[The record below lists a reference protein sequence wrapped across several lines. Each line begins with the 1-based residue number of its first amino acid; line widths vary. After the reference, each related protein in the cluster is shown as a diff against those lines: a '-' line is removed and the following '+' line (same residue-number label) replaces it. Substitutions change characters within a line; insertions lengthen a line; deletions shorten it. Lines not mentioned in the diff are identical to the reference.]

1 MAEHKTIGRR
11 VVVVG
16 NTGSGKTTLARH
28 LAAKLGL
35 PHVEL
40 DALHWE
46 PDWQEAPLDVFRAR
60 IVKALSGDGW
70 IVDGNYGKVRDIV
83 WPRADTLIWL
93 DYPLH
98 VSLRRLIPRTL
109 RRALTGEVLWGNN
122 RESARVTFFSRDS
135 ILLWALTSHRRRRK
149 SYPLLLVQAQHAHLT
164 VLRFRSPHATAAWLA
179 RL

>member
-28 LAAKLGL
+28 LAARLGV

-46 PDWQEAPLDVFRAR
+46 PHWQPAPLDVFRAR
-60 IVKALSGDGW
+60 LLEALGGERW
-70 IVDGNYGKVRDIV
+70 VADGNYSQVRDIV
-83 WPRADTLIWL
+83 WQRADTLIWL

-98 VSLRRLIPRTL
+98 VSLRRLVPRTL
-109 RRALTGEVLWGNN
+109 RRLLRGEVLWGNN
-122 RESARVTFFSRDS
+122 RESARETFLSRDS
-135 ILLWALTSHRRRRK
+135 ILLWAVTSHHRRRH
-149 SYPLLLVQAQHAHLT
+149 SYPLLLADPQHAHLA
-164 VLRFRSPHATAAWLA
+164 VLRFRAPRDTAAWLS